1 MVLLTALGRLA
12 RQWGTNRYRETADA
26 VADHVRKAVEVDAG
40 DQTTVI
46 GSLYEL
52 DHATP
57 ARKASLAGGHV
68 QAESTRPVRVGET
81 VELEVTIRID
91 PRWHINAHRPLK
103 DRLSPTRIEVEG
115 ASTVDV
121 AYPPAREIT
130 TSFAT
135 GPMGVYEGTVTLR
148 GKLDGATSSGEPAVT
163 LSLQACSERVCLLP
177 ESVRLFR

>member
-1 MVLLTALGRLA
+1 VGRPGRRRLA
-12 RQWGTNRYRETADA
+12 QQRGTNRYRETAD
-26 VADHVRKAVEVDAG
+26 
-40 DQTTVI
+40 
-46 GSLYEL
+46 
-52 DHATP
+52 
-57 ARKASLAGGHV
+57 GHV
-68 QAESTRPVRVGET
+68 QAEITRLVRVGET

-91 PRWHINAHRPLK
+91 PRWHINAHRPLQ

-148 GKLDGATSSGEPAVT
+148 GKIDGATSSGEPAVT